1 MNLSKIVTYITLAVF
16 SILVLIPI
24 NIENTEIAA
33 HIGIIKISL
42 TIVVLTMFF
51 IIGIV
56 ADKYD
61 KYESIIAA
69 IMFVLLSL
77 PFGHVLSN
85 DSSIKKLTISMC
97 ENEKQA
103 GIEKK
108 PYECEEIAK
117 PSSNFESVF
126 FTYGLIVMSLLLAN
140 QYIASTRK
148 VNVLLSIFEE
158 EHSSTDEEQINTK
171 GRVASLVEK
180 ANKSCENPI
189 VRVTT
194 FIVGSILVLLI
205 AFALMYYNHIE
216 ESKHIMSLRES
227 LSVWAKLFN

>member
-56 ADKYD
+56 AD

-126 FTYGLIVMSLLLAN
+126 FTYGLIVMSLLLTN

-148 VNVLLSIFEE
+148 VNLLLSIFEE

-205 AFALMYYNHIE
+205 AFALMYYNYIE
-216 ESKHIMSLRES
+216 ESKHIISLRES

>member
-56 ADKYD
+56 AD

-126 FTYGLIVMSLLLAN
+126 FTYGLIVMSLLLTN

-148 VNVLLSIFEE
+148 VNLLLSIFEE
-158 EHSSTDEEQINTK
+158 EHSSTYEEQINTK

-180 ANKSCENPI
+180 ANTLCESPA
-189 VRVTT
+189 VRVTV

-205 AFALMYYNHIE
+205 AFMLMYHA
-216 ESKHIMSLRES
+216 
-227 LSVWAKLFN
+227 SVKEGDNLNIKTKEIITTKI

>member
-56 ADKYD
+56 AD

-126 FTYGLIVMSLLLAN
+126 FTYGLIVMSLLLTN

-148 VNVLLSIFEE
+148 VNLLLSIFEE

-205 AFALMYYNHIE
+205 AFMLMYHVSVKDGNN
-216 ESKHIMSLRES
+216 SNIMTKEI
-227 LSVWAKLFN
+227 ATTKI

>member
-56 ADKYD
+56 ADKY
-61 KYESIIAA
+61 ESIIAA
-69 IMFVLLSL
+69 IMFMLLSL

-126 FTYGLIVMSLLLAN
+126 FTYGLIVMSLLLTN

-148 VNVLLSIFEE
+148 VNLLLSIFEE

-180 ANKSCENPI
+180 ANTLCESPA
-189 VRVTT
+189 VRVTV

-205 AFALMYYNHIE
+205 AFMLMYHA
-216 ESKHIMSLRES
+216 
-227 LSVWAKLFN
+227 SVKEGDNLNIKTKEIITTKI

>member
-56 ADKYD
+56 AD

-126 FTYGLIVMSLLLAN
+126 FTYGLIVMSLLLTN

-148 VNVLLSIFEE
+148 VNLLLSIFEE

-180 ANKSCENPI
+180 ANTLCESPA
-189 VRVTT
+189 VRVTV

>member
-1 MNLSKIVTYITLAVF
+1 MNFKKIIAYIMMVLFIV
-16 SILVLIPI
+16 LVLVPI
-24 NIENTEIAA
+24 NIDNTEIAA
-33 HIGIIKISL
+33 HVGIIKITL
-42 TIVVLTMFF
+42 IGGVLVELFF
-51 IIGIV
+51 VGIIAG
-56 ADKYD
+56 K
-61 KYESIIAA
+61 KESIIAA
-69 IMFVLLSL
+69 IMFVILSL

-126 FTYGLIVMSLLLAN
+126 FTYGLIVMSLLLTN

-148 VNVLLSIFEE
+148 VNLLLSIFEE

-180 ANKSCENPI
+180 ANTLCESPA
-189 VRVTT
+189 VRVTV

-205 AFALMYYNHIE
+205 AFMLMYHA
-216 ESKHIMSLRES
+216 
-227 LSVWAKLFN
+227 SVKEGDNLNIKTKEIITTKI

>member
-56 ADKYD
+56 AD

-126 FTYGLIVMSLLLAN
+126 FTYGLIVMSLLLTN

-148 VNVLLSIFEE
+148 VNLLLSIFEE
-158 EHSSTDEEQINTK
+158 EHSSTDEEQIKTK

-180 ANKSCENPI
+180 ANTLCESPA
-189 VRVTT
+189 VRVTV

-205 AFALMYYNHIE
+205 ALALMYYNHIE

>member
-42 TIVVLTMFF
+42 TIVVLIMFF

-56 ADKYD
+56 AD

-126 FTYGLIVMSLLLAN
+126 FTYGLIVMSLLLTN

-148 VNVLLSIFEE
+148 VNLLLSIFEE

-180 ANKSCENPI
+180 ANTLCESPA
-189 VRVTT
+189 VRVTV

-205 AFALMYYNHIE
+205 AFMLMYHA
-216 ESKHIMSLRES
+216 
-227 LSVWAKLFN
+227 SVKEGDNLNIKTKEIITTKI

>member
-51 IIGIV
+51 IIGII
-56 ADKYD
+56 ADK
-61 KYESIIAA
+61 KESIFAA
-69 IMFVLLSL
+69 IMFVILSL

-85 DSSIKKLTISMC
+85 DSSIEKLTISMC

-117 PSSNFESVF
+117 PSSSFESVF
-126 FTYGLIVMSLLLAN
+126 FTFGLIVMSLLLIN
-140 QYIASTRK
+140 QYILSTRK
-148 VNVLLSIFEE
+148 VNILLRFFDEE
-158 EHSSTDEEQINTK
+158 EHSSTDEEQIKTK

-180 ANKSCENPI
+180 ANTLCESPA
-189 VRVTT
+189 VRVTV

-205 AFALMYYNHIE
+205 AFMLMYHA
-216 ESKHIMSLRES
+216 
-227 LSVWAKLFN
+227 SVKEGDNLNIKTKEIITTKI

>member
-56 ADKYD
+56 AD

-117 PSSNFESVF
+117 PSSKFESVF
-126 FTYGLIVMSLLLAN
+126 FTYGLIVMSLLLTN

-148 VNVLLSIFEE
+148 VNLLLSIFEE
-158 EHSSTDEEQINTK
+158 EHSSTDEEQIKTK

-227 LSVWAKLFN
+227 LSIWAKLFN

>member
-56 ADKYD
+56 AD

-126 FTYGLIVMSLLLAN
+126 FTYGLIVMSLLLTN

-148 VNVLLSIFEE
+148 VNLLLSIFEE
-158 EHSSTDEEQINTK
+158 EHSSTDEEQIKTK

-180 ANKSCENPI
+180 ANTLCESPA
-189 VRVTT
+189 VRIDSFTILSLLHT
-194 FIVGSILVLLI
+194 DKFLMLFFINHPVIYICYSYPLI
-205 AFALMYYNHIE
+205 Y
-216 ESKHIMSLRES
+216 
-227 LSVWAKLFN
+227 V

>member
-1 MNLSKIVTYITLAVF
+1 M
-16 SILVLIPI
+16 LIPI
-24 NIENTEIAA
+24 NIENTEISA

-56 ADKYD
+56 AD

-126 FTYGLIVMSLLLAN
+126 FTYGLIVMSLLLTN

-148 VNVLLSIFEE
+148 VNLLLSIFEE

-180 ANKSCENPI
+180 ANTLCESPA
-189 VRVTT
+189 VRVTV

>member
-56 ADKYD
+56 ADKY
-61 KYESIIAA
+61 ESIIAA

-117 PSSNFESVF
+117 PPSNFESVF
-126 FTYGLIVMSLLLAN
+126 FTYGLIVMSLLLTN

-148 VNVLLSIFEE
+148 VNLLLSIFEE

-189 VRVTT
+189 VRVTI

-205 AFALMYYNHIE
+205 ALALMYYNHIE

>member
-56 ADKYD
+56 AD

-126 FTYGLIVMSLLLAN
+126 FTYGLIVMSLLLTN

-148 VNVLLSIFEE
+148 VNLLLSIFEE

-180 ANKSCENPI
+180 ANTLCESPA
-189 VRVTT
+189 VRVTV

-205 AFALMYYNHIE
+205 ALALMYYNHIE

>member
-16 SILVLIPI
+16 SILVLITI

-56 ADKYD
+56 AD

-126 FTYGLIVMSLLLAN
+126 FTYGLIVMSLLLTN

-148 VNVLLSIFEE
+148 VNLLLSIFEE
-158 EHSSTDEEQINTK
+158 EHSSNDEEQINTK

-180 ANKSCENPI
+180 ANTLCESPA
-189 VRVTT
+189 VRVTV

-205 AFALMYYNHIE
+205 AFMLMYHA
-216 ESKHIMSLRES
+216 
-227 LSVWAKLFN
+227 SVKEGDNLNIKTKEIITTKI

>member
-56 ADKYD
+56 AGK
-61 KYESIIAA
+61 KESIIAA
-69 IMFVLLSL
+69 IMFVILSL
-77 PFGHVLSN
+77 PFGHALSN
-85 DSSIKKLTISMC
+85 DPSIEKLTISMC

-126 FTYGLIVMSLLLAN
+126 FTFGLIVMSLLLTN
-140 QYIASTRK
+140 QYIVSTRK
-148 VNVLLSIFEE
+148 VNLLLSLFEEEEE
-158 EHSSTDEEQINTK
+158 EHSSTDKEQIKTK
-171 GRVASLVEK
+171 GRVASIVEK
-180 ANKSCENPI
+180 ANKLFERPV
-189 VRVTT
+189 VRVSV

-205 AFALMYYNHIE
+205 AFMLMYHVSVKNGNN
-216 ESKHIMSLRES
+216 SKIMTKEI
-227 LSVWAKLFN
+227 ATIKI

>member
-42 TIVVLTMFF
+42 TIAVLTMFF

-56 ADKYD
+56 AD

-126 FTYGLIVMSLLLAN
+126 FTYGLIVMSLLLTN

-148 VNVLLSIFEE
+148 VNLLLSIFEE

-180 ANKSCENPI
+180 ANTLCESPA
-189 VRVTT
+189 VRVTV

-205 AFALMYYNHIE
+205 AFMLMYHA
-216 ESKHIMSLRES
+216 
-227 LSVWAKLFN
+227 SVKEGDNLNIKTKEIITTKI

>member
-56 ADKYD
+56 AD

-126 FTYGLIVMSLLLAN
+126 FTYGLIVMSLLLTN

-148 VNVLLSIFEE
+148 LNLLLSIFEE

>member
-56 ADKYD
+56 AD

-126 FTYGLIVMSLLLAN
+126 FTYGLIVMSLLLTN

-148 VNVLLSIFEE
+148 VNLLLSIFEE

-205 AFALMYYNHIE
+205 AFALMYYNYIE

>member
-56 ADKYD
+56 ADKY
-61 KYESIIAA
+61 ESIIAA

-108 PYECEEIAK
+108 TYECEEIAK

-126 FTYGLIVMSLLLAN
+126 FTYGLIVMSLLLTN

-148 VNVLLSIFEE
+148 VNLLLSIFEE

-180 ANKSCENPI
+180 ANTLCESPA
-189 VRVTT
+189 VRVTV

-205 AFALMYYNHIE
+205 AFMLMYHA
-216 ESKHIMSLRES
+216 
-227 LSVWAKLFN
+227 SVKEGDNLNIKTKEIITTKI

>member
-56 ADKYD
+56 AD

-126 FTYGLIVMSLLLAN
+126 FTYGLIVMSLLLTN

-148 VNVLLSIFEE
+148 VNLLLSIFEE
-158 EHSSTDEEQINTK
+158 EHSSTDEEQIKTK

-180 ANKSCENPI
+180 ANTLCESPA
-189 VRVTT
+189 VRVTV

-205 AFALMYYNHIE
+205 AFMLMYHA
-216 ESKHIMSLRES
+216 
-227 LSVWAKLFN
+227 SVKEGDNLNIKTKEIITTKI

>member
-56 ADKYD
+56 AD

-126 FTYGLIVMSLLLAN
+126 FTYGLIVMSLLLTN

-148 VNVLLSIFEE
+148 VNLLLSIFEE
-158 EHSSTDEEQINTK
+158 EYSSTDEEQINTK

-180 ANKSCENPI
+180 ANTLCESPA
-189 VRVTT
+189 VRVTV

-205 AFALMYYNHIE
+205 AFMLMYHA
-216 ESKHIMSLRES
+216 
-227 LSVWAKLFN
+227 SVKEGDNLNIKTKEIITTKI

>member
-56 ADKYD
+56 AD

-126 FTYGLIVMSLLLAN
+126 FTYGLIVMSLLLTN

-148 VNVLLSIFEE
+148 INLLLSIFEE

-216 ESKHIMSLRES
+216 ESKHIMSLREN

>member
-56 ADKYD
+56 AD

-126 FTYGLIVMSLLLAN
+126 FTYGLIVMSLLLTN

-148 VNVLLSIFEE
+148 VNLLLSIFEE

-194 FIVGSILVLLI
+194 FIVGSIQVLLI

>member
-56 ADKYD
+56 AD

-126 FTYGLIVMSLLLAN
+126 FTYGLIVMSLLLTN

-148 VNVLLSIFEE
+148 VNLLLSIFEE

-180 ANKSCENPI
+180 ANTLCESPA
-189 VRVTT
+189 VRVTV

-205 AFALMYYNHIE
+205 AFMLMYHA
-216 ESKHIMSLRES
+216 
-227 LSVWAKLFN
+227 SVKEGDNLNIKTKEIITTKI

>member
-16 SILVLIPI
+16 SVLVLIPI

-56 ADKYD
+56 AD

-126 FTYGLIVMSLLLAN
+126 FTYGLIVMSLLLTN

-148 VNVLLSIFEE
+148 VNLLLSIFEE

-180 ANKSCENPI
+180 ANTLCESPA
-189 VRVTT
+189 VRVTV

-205 AFALMYYNHIE
+205 AFMLMYHA
-216 ESKHIMSLRES
+216 
-227 LSVWAKLFN
+227 SVKEGDNLNIKTKEIITTKI

>member
-56 ADKYD
+56 ADKY
-61 KYESIIAA
+61 ESIIAA

-108 PYECEEIAK
+108 PYKCEEIAK

-126 FTYGLIVMSLLLAN
+126 FTYGLIVMSLLLTN

-148 VNVLLSIFEE
+148 VNLLLSIFEE

>member
-56 ADKYD
+56 AD

-126 FTYGLIVMSLLLAN
+126 FTYGLIVMSLLLTN

-148 VNVLLSIFEE
+148 VNLLLSIFEE

-180 ANKSCENPI
+180 ANKSFENPI
-189 VRVTT
+189 VRVTI

-205 AFALMYYNHIE
+205 ALALMYYNHIE